1 MTNIYIASCVK
12 GGGIY
17 HYTLSEN
24 NTLDFCEKTT
34 LDEPMYMIIRNE
46 KMYILLRQPD
56 EKTNFSGELSID
68 IDGTG
73 KLFAPSRI
81 ISTKGVV
88 ACHLEVSDD
97 NIYAVNYL
105 SGSVIKLP
113 DTLVTH
119 SGHGLHKVRQAAP
132 HTHFVHVSPDGK
144 YILVTDLGLDKI
156 FVYDKDLKLVSEVSV
171 PSGHGPRHLAFSD
184 DGKIVYC
191 VNELGSSVSIFS
203 YSDGELNL
211 KNTISALPKDFSGDN
226 ISAAIRIKDNYLYVS
241 NRGHN
246 SISVFE
252 IKDSYNIVLK
262 ECVDCGGNSPRDFN
276 IIDDVLICTNE
287 KSDNVTVFK
296 LNNYIPEIISESELN
311 IPSPLCVAYKKN

>member
-24 NTLDFCEKTT
+24 NVLDFCEKTT

-97 NIYAVNYL
+97 NIYAVNYV

-132 HTHFVHVSPDGK
+132 HTHFIHVSPDGK

-156 FVYDKDLKLVSEVSV
+156 FVYDKDLKFVSEVSV
-171 PSGHGPRHLAFSD
+171 PSGHGPRHLAFSS

-203 YSDGELNL
+203 YSDGELKL
-211 KNTISALPKDFSGDN
+211 QNTISALPKDFSGDN

>member
-24 NTLDFCEKTT
+24 NVLDFCEKTT

-97 NIYAVNYL
+97 NIYAVNYV

-113 DTLVTH
+113 DTLVPH

-156 FVYDKDLKLVSEVSV
+156 FVYDKDLKLISEVSV
-171 PSGHGPRHLAFSD
+171 PSGHGPRHLAFSS

-203 YSDGELNL
+203 YSDGELKL
-211 KNTISALPKDFSGDN
+211 QNTISALPKDFSGDN
-226 ISAAIRIKDNYLYVS
+226 ISAAIRIKDNCLYVS

>member
-24 NTLDFCEKTT
+24 NVLDFCEKTT

-46 KMYILLRQPD
+46 KMYILLRQPA

-97 NIYAVNYL
+97 NIYAVNYV

-132 HTHFVHVSPDGK
+132 HTHFVHASPDGK

-171 PSGHGPRHLAFSD
+171 PSGHGPRHLAFSS

-191 VNELGSSVSIFS
+191 VNELGSSVSILS
-203 YSDGELNL
+203 YSDGKLNL
-211 KNTISALPKDFSGDN
+211 KNTISALPKDFSGEN

>member
-97 NIYAVNYL
+97 NIYAVNYV

-119 SGHGLHKVRQAAP
+119 SGHGLHKIRQNAP
-132 HTHFVHVSPDGK
+132 HTHFVHASPDGK

-171 PSGHGPRHLAFSD
+171 PSGHGPRHLAFSS

-203 YSDGELNL
+203 YSDGKLNL

>member
-24 NTLDFCEKTT
+24 NVLDFCEKTT
-34 LDEPMYMIIRNE
+34 LDEPMYMIIKNE

-97 NIYAVNYL
+97 NIYAVNYV

-119 SGHGLHKVRQAAP
+119 SGHGLHKIRQNAP

-203 YSDGELNL
+203 YSDGELKL
-211 KNTISALPKDFSGDN
+211 QNTISALPKDFSGDN

>member
-1 MTNIYIASCVK
+1 MTNIYIASCIK

-24 NTLDFCEKTT
+24 NALDFCEKTT
-34 LDEPMYMIIRNE
+34 LDEPMYMIVRNE

-56 EKTNFSGELSID
+56 EKTNFSGELSMD

-73 KLFAPSRI
+73 KLFASSRI

-97 NIYAVNYL
+97 NIYAVNYV

-119 SGHGLHKVRQAAP
+119 SGHGLHKVRQNAP
-132 HTHFVHVSPDGK
+132 HTHFVHASPDGK

-156 FVYDKDLKLVSEVSV
+156 FVYDKDLKPVSDASV
-171 PSGHGPRHLAFSD
+171 PSGHGPRHLAFSS

-203 YSDGELNL
+203 YSDGKL
-211 KNTISALPKDFSGDN
+211 KLQNTLSALPKDFSGDN

-296 LNNYIPEIISESELN
+296 LNSYIPEIISELN

>member
-24 NTLDFCEKTT
+24 NVLDFCEKTT

-97 NIYAVNYL
+97 NIYAVNYV

-132 HTHFVHVSPDGK
+132 HTHFVHASPDGK

-156 FVYDKDLKLVSEVSV
+156 FVYNKDLKLVSEVSV

-203 YSDGELNL
+203 YSDGELKL
-211 KNTISALPKDFSGDN
+211 QNTISALPKDFSGDN

>member
-24 NTLDFCEKTT
+24 NVLDFCEKTT

-97 NIYAVNYL
+97 NIYAVNYV

-156 FVYDKDLKLVSEVSV
+156 FVYDKDLKFVSEVSV
-171 PSGHGPRHLAFSD
+171 PSGHGPRHLAFSS

-203 YSDGELNL
+203 YSDGELKL
-211 KNTISALPKDFSGDN
+211 QNTISALPKDFSGDN

>member
-24 NTLDFCEKTT
+24 NVLDFCEKTT

-97 NIYAVNYL
+97 NIYAVNYV

-132 HTHFVHVSPDGK
+132 HTHFVHASPDGK

-171 PSGHGPRHLAFSD
+171 PSGHGPRHLAFSS

-203 YSDGELNL
+203 YSDGELKL
-211 KNTISALPKDFSGDN
+211 QNTISALPKDFSGDN

>member
-24 NTLDFCEKTT
+24 NVLDFCEKTT

-81 ISTKGVV
+81 ISTKGAV

-97 NIYAVNYL
+97 NIYAVNYV

-132 HTHFVHVSPDGK
+132 HTHFVHASPDGK

-156 FVYDKDLKLVSEVSV
+156 FVYNKDLKLVSEVSV

-203 YSDGELNL
+203 YSDGELKL
-211 KNTISALPKDFSGDN
+211 QNTISALPKDFSGDN

>member
-97 NIYAVNYL
+97 NIYAVNYV

-171 PSGHGPRHLAFSD
+171 PSGHGPRHLAFSS

-203 YSDGELNL
+203 YSDGELKL
-211 KNTISALPKDFSGDN
+211 QNTISALPKDFSGDN

>member
-24 NTLDFCEKTT
+24 NVLDFCEKTT

-81 ISTKGVV
+81 IFTKGAV

-97 NIYAVNYL
+97 NIYAVNYV

-156 FVYDKDLKLVSEVSV
+156 FVYNKDLKLVSEVSV
-171 PSGHGPRHLAFSD
+171 PSGHGPRHLAFSS

-203 YSDGELNL
+203 YSDGELKL
-211 KNTISALPKDFSGDN
+211 QNTISALPKDFSGDN
-226 ISAAIRIKDNYLYVS
+226 TSAAIRIKDNYLYVS

>member
-203 YSDGELNL
+203 YSDGKLNL

>member
-24 NTLDFCEKTT
+24 NVLDFCEKTT

-46 KMYILLRQPD
+46 KMYIILRQPD

-97 NIYAVNYL
+97 NIYAVNYV

-132 HTHFVHVSPDGK
+132 HTHFVHASPDGK

-203 YSDGELNL
+203 YSDGELKL
-211 KNTISALPKDFSGDN
+211 QNTISALPKDFSGDN

>member
-24 NTLDFCEKTT
+24 NVLDFCEKTT

-97 NIYAVNYL
+97 NIYAVNYV

-171 PSGHGPRHLAFSD
+171 PSGHGPRHLAFSS

-203 YSDGELNL
+203 YSDGELKL
-211 KNTISALPKDFSGDN
+211 QNTISALPKDFSGDN

>member
-24 NTLDFCEKTT
+24 NVLDFCEKTT

-97 NIYAVNYL
+97 NIYAVNYV

-132 HTHFVHVSPDGK
+132 HTHFVHASPDGK

-203 YSDGELNL
+203 YSDGELKL
-211 KNTISALPKDFSGDN
+211 QNTISALPKDFSGDN

>member
-24 NTLDFCEKTT
+24 NVLDFCEKTT

-68 IDGTG
+68 IDSTG

-97 NIYAVNYL
+97 NIYAVNYV

-132 HTHFVHVSPDGK
+132 HTHFVHASPDGK

-171 PSGHGPRHLAFSD
+171 PSGHGPRHLAFSS

-203 YSDGELNL
+203 YSDGKLNL

>member
-24 NTLDFCEKTT
+24 NVLDFCEKTT

-97 NIYAVNYL
+97 NIYAVNYV

-132 HTHFVHVSPDGK
+132 HTHFVHASPDGK

-156 FVYDKDLKLVSEVSV
+156 FVYDKDLKLVSEVSI
-171 PSGHGPRHLAFSD
+171 PSGHGPRHLAFSS

-191 VNELGSSVSIFS
+191 VNELGSSVSILS
-203 YSDGELNL
+203 YSDGKLNL
-211 KNTISALPKDFSGDN
+211 KNTISALPKDFSGEN

>member
-24 NTLDFCEKTT
+24 NVLDFCEKTT
-34 LDEPMYMIIRNE
+34 LDEPMYMIIKNE

-97 NIYAVNYL
+97 NIYAVNYV

-184 DGKIVYC
+184 DGKSVYC

-203 YSDGELNL
+203 YSDGELKL
-211 KNTISALPKDFSGDN
+211 QNTISALPKDFSGDN

-287 KSDNVTVFK
+287 KSDNLTVFK

>member
-24 NTLDFCEKTT
+24 NVLDFCEKTT

-81 ISTKGVV
+81 ISTKGAV

-97 NIYAVNYL
+97 NIYAVNYV

-119 SGHGLHKVRQAAP
+119 SGQGLHKVRQAAP

-156 FVYDKDLKLVSEVSV
+156 FVY
-171 PSGHGPRHLAFSD
+171 
-184 DGKIVYC
+184 
-191 VNELGSSVSIFS
+191 N
-203 YSDGELNL
+203 
-211 KNTISALPKDFSGDN
+211 KDF
-226 ISAAIRIKDNYLYVS
+226 YL
-241 NRGHN
+241 
-246 SISVFE
+246 
-252 IKDSYNIVLK
+252 
-262 ECVDCGGNSPRDFN
+262 
-276 IIDDVLICTNE
+276 
-287 KSDNVTVFK
+287 
-296 LNNYIPEIISESELN
+296 
-311 IPSPLCVAYKKN
+311 

>member
-81 ISTKGVV
+81 IFTKGAV

-97 NIYAVNYL
+97 NIYAVNYV

-156 FVYDKDLKLVSEVSV
+156 FVYDKDLKLVSDASV
-171 PSGHGPRHLAFSD
+171 PSGHGPRHLAFSS

-203 YSDGELNL
+203 YSDGELKL
-211 KNTISALPKDFSGDN
+211 QNTISALPKDFSGDN

>member
-24 NTLDFCEKTT
+24 NVLDFCEKTT

-97 NIYAVNYL
+97 NIYAVNYV

-132 HTHFVHVSPDGK
+132 HTHFVHASPDGK

-156 FVYDKDLKLVSEVSV
+156 FVYDKDLKLVSEVSI
-171 PSGHGPRHLAFSD
+171 PSGHGPRHLAFSS

-191 VNELGSSVSIFS
+191 VNELGSSVSILS
-203 YSDGELNL
+203 YSDGKLNL

>member
-24 NTLDFCEKTT
+24 NVLDFCEKTT

-97 NIYAVNYL
+97 NIYAVNYV

-132 HTHFVHVSPDGK
+132 HTHFVHASPDGK

-203 YSDGELNL
+203 YSDGKLNL

>member
-24 NTLDFCEKTT
+24 NVLDFCEKTT

-81 ISTKGVV
+81 ISTKGAV

-97 NIYAVNYL
+97 NIYAVNYV

-156 FVYDKDLKLVSEVSV
+156 FVYNKDLKLVSDASV
-171 PSGHGPRHLAFSD
+171 PSGHGPRHLAFSS

-203 YSDGELNL
+203 YSDGELKL
-211 KNTISALPKDFSGDN
+211 QNTISALPKDFSGDN
-226 ISAAIRIKDNYLYVS
+226 TSAAIRIKDNYLYVS

>member
-24 NTLDFCEKTT
+24 NVLDFCEKTT

-81 ISTKGVV
+81 ISTKGAV

-97 NIYAVNYL
+97 NIYAVNYV

-119 SGHGLHKVRQAAP
+119 SGQGLHKVRQAAP

-156 FVYDKDLKLVSEVSV
+156 FVYNKDLKLVSEVSV
-171 PSGHGPRHLAFSD
+171 PSGHGPRHLAFSS

-203 YSDGELNL
+203 YSDGELKL
-211 KNTISALPKDFSGDN
+211 QNTISALPKDFSGDN

>member
-24 NTLDFCEKTT
+24 NVLDFCEKTT

-97 NIYAVNYL
+97 NIYAVNYV

-144 YILVTDLGLDKI
+144 YIFVTDLGLDKI

-171 PSGHGPRHLAFSD
+171 PSGHGPRHLAFSS

-203 YSDGELNL
+203 YSDGELKL
-211 KNTISALPKDFSGDN
+211 QNTISALPKDFSGDN

>member
-24 NTLDFCEKTT
+24 NVLDFCEKTT

-97 NIYAVNYL
+97 NIYAVNYV

-132 HTHFVHVSPDGK
+132 HTHFVHASPDGK

-156 FVYDKDLKLVSEVSV
+156 FVYNKDLKLVSEVSV
-171 PSGHGPRHLAFSD
+171 PSGHGPRHLAFSS

-203 YSDGELNL
+203 YSDGELKL
-211 KNTISALPKDFSGDN
+211 QNTISALPKDFSGDN